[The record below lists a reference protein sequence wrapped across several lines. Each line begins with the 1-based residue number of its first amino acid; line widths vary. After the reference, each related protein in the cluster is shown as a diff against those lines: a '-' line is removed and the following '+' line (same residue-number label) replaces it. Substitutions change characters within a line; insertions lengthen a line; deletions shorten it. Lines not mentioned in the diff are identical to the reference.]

1 MLHLGYQLNVPQKQL
16 TLWNYFV
23 TMTFWQK
30 LFMPLADTIFCK
42 NWPVEPYFS
51 LQLADTITNFEAILA
66 AREEEYK
73 KRFVK
78 CFLNV
83 IYFRHLKNIYSSC
96 VFTVSNFFSQLKHF
110 NLQQFSIISF
120 FLSLF
125 CPKWPWYLPLTL
137 TT

>member
-1 MLHLGYQLNVPQKQL
+1 
-16 TLWNYFV
+16 
-23 TMTFWQK
+23 
-30 LFMPLADTIFCK
+30 MPLADTIFCK

-83 IYFRHLKNIYSSC
+83 IYFRQLKNIYSSC

-120 FLSLF
+120 FLSFFVLSKVTLI
-125 CPKWPWYLPLTL
+125 PSTYLDYLKYRYESNDFSKKGLILPNFSKSGHLTA
-137 TT
+137 